1 MRISKNVLNNM
12 MMENQRR
19 NPLYQ
24 TIITDLA
31 ITGNIDRDDAE
42 MLLGYEIPN
51 YLKTPD
57 GQTIDEEDETPA
69 KKTEASTVEQKQYS
83 TKK

>member
-12 MMENQRR
+12 IMENQRR

-57 GQTIDEEDETPA
+57 GQTIDEDEDEDD
-69 KKTEASTVEQKQYS
+69 KKDTE
-83 TKK
+83 